1 MMKSYSANVSILLL
15 VQSLL
20 LSFGGLA
27 VEGFAPSSS
36 VSRTS
41 STVYMGGFLNG
52 RVPKNDIM
60 KKEDDAMWVDDG
72 SSDDKKGG
80 GWNPFDIAKS
90 FDGNKKTPTPKSKA
104 SAPAK
109 KKGAAAAATPPKKT
123 TGGFKMPWDK

>member
-1 MMKSYSANVSILLL
+1 MMKSYTANVSILLL
-15 VQSLL
+15 
-20 LSFGGLA
+20 LSFGGSA
-27 VEGFAPSSS
+27 VEGFAPSSSSS

-60 KKEDDAMWVDDG
+60 KKEDEAMWVDDG

-90 FDGNKKTPTPKSKA
+90 FDGNKKTPPKSKA
-104 SAPAK
+104 AAPAK
-109 KKGAAAAATPPKKT
+109 KKGAAAAAAATPPKKAA
-123 TGGFKMPWDK
+123 GGFKMPWDK